1 MVRASSSC
9 WLLMGTEALGTPIA
23 PPAPVPGLDR
33 PAPKDSVA
41 SSAGEATSSKGG
53 GVLGGEDV
61 AQLHREVASVRAL
74 VHALEDALVAASS
87 ERDSCLAFCC
97 EVIRAARA
105 VRFPGGRSGTA
116 EHGLP
121 DDKNISRVEDI
132 PLLSEDA
139 PVEDV
144 LGVARAALAVLQEVG
159 LPDVAAVVGST
170 STGADTDPTA
180 PQPSRLPAAPV
191 FSTWVAP
198 RVEAAAPPL
207 AAALAAVSASAKQAS
222 ALLVAPADTTALDA
236 KACSAV
242 SSLAATVIDCHTAAQ
257 TGRSNECS
265 PAELSPR
272 VSPSLSPHCPRSTS
286 PSSKATLSPSDSASV
301 SATNGVAAAA
311 RPDLQHLAHAPPE
324 PASLSAAALLPPT
337 APSTTRSTPPAAPRT
352 GMQQV
357 RAALHRPHT
366 GTPPRRQHGVHVVAP
381 FQCTSASGPLQAVR
395 PLTAPSAATV
405 VGGRAVVVL
414 ATASPLRHCRS
425 SPQYWTIA
433 SSGGHSK
440 DVPGGS
446 NSGTRHEPSGR
457 LQPATTRR

>member
-1 MVRASSSC
+1 M
-9 WLLMGTEALGTPIA
+9 
-23 PPAPVPGLDR
+23 
-33 PAPKDSVA
+33 
-41 SSAGEATSSKGG
+41 
-53 GVLGGEDV
+53 
-61 AQLHREVASVRAL
+61 QLHREVASVRAL
-74 VHALEDALVAASS
+74 VHALEGALVAASS

-121 DDKNISRVEDI
+121 DDKNTSRVEDI

-139 PVEDV
+139 SVEDV

-159 LPDVAAVVGST
+159 LPDVAAVVGPT

-236 KACSAV
+236 KACSSV
-242 SSLAATVIDCHTAAQ
+242 SSLAATVIDCHAASQ

-272 VSPSLSPHCPRSTS
+272 VSPSLSPHCPRNTS

-311 RPDLQHLAHAPPE
+311 RPDLQHRAHAPAE
-324 PASLSAAALLPPT
+324 PAPLSAAALLPPT
-337 APSTTRSTPPAAPRT
+337 APSTTRSTPPTAPRT

-357 RAALHRPHT
+357 RAALHGPHT
-366 GTPPRRQHGVHVVAP
+366 GTPPPRRRHGVQVVAP
-381 FQCTSASGPLQAVR
+381 FQCTPASGPLQAGR
-395 PLTAPSAATV
+395 PLTAPSAATGA
-405 VGGRAVVVL
+405 GGRAVVVL

-433 SSGGHSK
+433 SSGGHSEK
-440 DVPGGS
+440 VPGGS
-446 NSGTRHEPSGR
+446 NSSTRHEPSGR